1 MIYAEELFYTD
12 TYLSGRKPVIRT
24 GFKYY
29 AREAS
34 KVIDQYTFNR
44 LSKIP
49 ESDIKEDVKMCCCEL
64 AEQCF
69 RMEKQ
74 KKESVGKTSEKVGT
88 HSVTYAAGSDISRND
103 AAEKR
108 NIIMKW
114 LGNTGLCYR
123 GI

>member
-1 MIYAEELFYTD
+1 MMYADEAFYEQ
-12 TYLSGRKPVIRT
+12 YLSGRKPVIRT
-24 GFKYY
+24 GFPYY
-29 AREAS
+29 AREAGR
-34 KVIDQYTFNR
+34 VIDRYTFDR
-44 LSKIP
+44 LSGIP
-49 ESDIKEDVKMCCCEL
+49 QETLPEAVRLCCCEL

-69 RMEKQ
+69 RTEKQ
-74 KKESVGKTSEKVGT
+74 KKEAGITSEKVGT
-88 HSVTYAAGSDISRND
+88 HSVTYAAGSEISRND